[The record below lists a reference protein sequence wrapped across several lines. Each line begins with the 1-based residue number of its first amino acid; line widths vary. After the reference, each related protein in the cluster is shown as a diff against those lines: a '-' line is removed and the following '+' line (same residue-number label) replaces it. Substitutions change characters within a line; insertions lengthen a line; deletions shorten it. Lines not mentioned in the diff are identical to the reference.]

1 MTVTVVAFPENDMT
15 ADLFSGI
22 MTVSVRLPSEI
33 SDERYSSEDRV
44 FLTRSSVAFL
54 EAAISLRSIVS
65 GFLYSPSSNIWPD
78 DEV

>member
-1 MTVTVVAFPENDMT
+1 MTVVAFPENDMT

-22 MTVSVRLPSEI
+22 MTVSARLPSEI

-44 FLTRSSVAFL
+44 FSTSASVAFL